1 MRNILPGRLSL
12 LVFFVCVALFLGACS
27 IISRIP
33 YRNEP
38 AGTQSENASRANGE
52 SIYFTA
58 TNIRGER
65 IPYTGGPAFGGMMM
79 GSYLTCAACHG
90 PEARGGVHVMHMQVM
105 DAPDIRFAALSA
117 EAGEHTGG
125 EGEEHT
131 EGNGEYNLEDFRL
144 AVVEGKHPDGAPLS
158 RNMPRWQI
166 SDEDLSDLLA
176 FLKAIP

>member
-1 MRNILPGRLSL
+1 MRNFLPGRLSL
-12 LVFFVCVALFLGACS
+12 LIYFVFVALLLGACS
-27 IISRIP
+27 LIRRIP
-33 YRNEP
+33 LRNEP
-38 AGTQSENASRANGE
+38 PRAQSENQSLVNGE

-58 TNIRGER
+58 TTSRGER
-65 IPYTGGPAFGGMMM
+65 ISYKGGPAFGGMMM

-90 PEARGGVHVMHMQVM
+90 PEARGGVHFMHMQVM
-105 DAPDIRFAALSA
+105 DAPDIRYAALSA

-131 EGNGEYNLEDFRL
+131 EGDSGYDLEDFRL
-144 AVVEGKHPDGAPLS
+144 AVVEGKHPDGTPLS

-176 FLKAIP
+176 FLRAIP